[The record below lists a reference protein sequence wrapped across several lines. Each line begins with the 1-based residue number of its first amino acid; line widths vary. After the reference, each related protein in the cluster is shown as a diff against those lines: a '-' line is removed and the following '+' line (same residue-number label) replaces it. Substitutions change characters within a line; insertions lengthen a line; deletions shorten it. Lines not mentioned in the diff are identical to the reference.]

1 MILKSSL
8 IQKKKKEDN
17 DVRYQKAK
25 RWEIIL
31 GMANNGADVAFYI
44 LMGYA
49 SMIAVEGYGIKMA
62 LAGTIL
68 TVMRICFGAMDAAI
82 AGIFEKINPKR
93 GKIRIFMLVGWFVCM
108 AGALLL
114 YIWCA
119 GKFKGFAGIIVFILA
134 YFVYLLGYSINSIG
148 GGTVGIVITNEPR
161 QRAMVGVVGT
171 VFSYLIPIVFMNITT
186 FAILPR
192 YHQQYSIEMLA
203 EMVVWY
209 AVFSFVLVLLS
220 CIGVSKVD
228 VEKTFTVV
236 SSEQKKQP
244 VSFRDMWEMFKS
256 NRNVQMYMLTGI
268 ANKLAQ
274 QTGTQTIIITL
285 LNGVLIGNYVTT
297 TMAGNFTQI
306 IGIIFAFGGGIFIS
320 KWGARKC
327 TVIWSW
333 INIGVAIS
341 AVGFCLLLGGA
352 YGMKKL
358 GVMGIPLVL
367 WVLLNLAKSGS
378 MMVLTTANS
387 AMRADIVDYEHSRS
401 GKYMPA
407 VISGIYS
414 FVDKLVSSLG
424 STIAAVS
431 ITFVGYINRVPQLGD
446 EVTWSKFWMCMF
458 LVMGLPILGWI
469 CNIAAMKYYD
479 LNKERMVE
487 VQKCRQEFK
496 TVTEKNHVI

>member
-1 MILKSSL
+1 MQKDSFIRNRKS
-8 IQKKKKEDN
+8 
-17 DVRYQKAK
+17 DVDDGGVSYQKAAT
-25 RWEIIL
+25 WEIVL

-62 LAGTIL
+62 LAGVVL

-82 AGIFEKINPKR
+82 AGVFERMSPRR
-93 GKIRIFMLVGWFVCM
+93 GKIRIFMLAGWLVCM

-114 YIWCA
+114 YTWCA
-119 GKFKGFAGIIVFILA
+119 GKFEGLAGLAIFILA
-134 YFVYLLGYSINSIG
+134 YFVFLLGYSINSVG

-203 EMVVWY
+203 ELVLWY

-220 CIGVSKVD
+220 CIGVAKVD
-228 VEKTFTVV
+228 VKETFAVA
-236 SSEQKKQP
+236 SSGQKKEH
-244 VSFRDMWEMFKS
+244 VSFQDMWEMFKS
-256 NRNVQMYMLTGI
+256 NRNVQMYMLTGV

-274 QTGTQTIIITL
+274 QTGTQTIILTL
-285 LNGVLIGNYVTT
+285 LNGVLIGSYAAT

-306 IGIIFAFGGGIFIS
+306 VGIAFAFGGGIFIS
-320 KWGARKC
+320 KWGAKKC
-327 TVIWSW
+327 TVVWSW
-333 INIGVAIS
+333 ISIGIAGA

-352 YGMKKL
+352 HGMRKL
-358 GVMGIPLVL
+358 GVVGVPLVL
-367 WVLLNLAKSGS
+367 WAILNLAKSGS
-378 MMVLTTANS
+378 MMILTTANS
-387 AMRADIVDYEHSRS
+387 AMRADIVDYEHTRS
-401 GKYMPA
+401 GRYMPA

-424 STIAAVS
+424 STVAAVS
-431 ITFVGYINRVPQLGD
+431 ITFVGYINSVPQLGD
-446 EVTWSKFWMCMF
+446 EATWPKFWMCMF
-458 LVMGLPILGWI
+458 LVMGLPMLGWI
-469 CNIAAMKYYD
+469 CNIIAMKFYD

-487 VQKCRQEFK
+487 VQKSRQAMRG
-496 TVTEKNHVI
+496 